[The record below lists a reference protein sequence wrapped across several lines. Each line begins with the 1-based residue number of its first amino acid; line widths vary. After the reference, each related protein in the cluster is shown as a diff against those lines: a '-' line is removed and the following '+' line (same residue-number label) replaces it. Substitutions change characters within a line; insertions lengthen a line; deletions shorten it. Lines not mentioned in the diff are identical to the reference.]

1 MDPLSIA
8 GSIAGLISLS
18 DTIFRK
24 LYHYVKEVESAEKE
38 VKELKNEVA
47 ALNGVLHNLHLIAQD
62 LETSSPR
69 SNSIRPDHINS
80 CLATLYQLDER
91 IKKVGISDKGKIR
104 ATIHKLSWP
113 FKAVNTKKFIE
124 DIRNHRDHLNF
135 ALSADTMAA
144 LLQCLSKQ
152 NQILS
157 GIADLETRLRD
168 KQNIDTK
175 ILVNEERQKVL
186 DNFLSVNP
194 EDLFRTNTRIRHAT
208 TGFWLTETDE
218 FTKWMRGSNLHLWLS
233 GIPGAGKTILSSLII
248 QQCLKQATDDRASA
262 FFYCDYKN
270 AESQDAVKI
279 LSSIA
284 SQLARQHESC
294 FQLLKDYDNE
304 LRPQYQ
310 LQRSPE
316 IEELID
322 LLRKMSD
329 YFEDVRLIVDGI
341 DECNEHAGEVAST
354 LKSLGDG
361 HAVISMCLIS
371 RDELDIRTELEAAM
385 FEHIEIAAHTE
396 DIEHYVRSEIEERLK
411 RKKLRLRSSDLKEE
425 IVHQLV
431 TRAEGMFRWVSC
443 QLDHLCELPTD
454 ALRRKALTCLPST
467 LNETYARVLTRIE
480 ESARPLVRRTLQW
493 IAYAVYPG
501 LSIEQLSEIVSIDE
515 EDKELDPEACPDPDD
530 LLRYCGSLIRRTNSS
545 HNDSSHSRL
554 ELAHFTVQGFLE
566 AISQNDTELNQFC
579 LSPTDTLILARTCL
593 NYLSLPSF
601 DRPPSDFEDDLNEHP
616 FYQHVS
622 KSLMTYIHKHAY
634 EDDLEKHL
642 QRLFRPPKSYNLTRF
657 ALHCIWELDIES
669 TENGWIDKV
678 CSYEFTSI
686 HVAAMLW
693 LERVCRWLLEE
704 GCNVNQTSALGTPL
718 EWAVLGPDDTIMRH
732 RDISISNRLHSKE
745 LQCTISTLLKAG
757 AAWDADGIDTE
768 SLLLAVSTG
777 PTKFLIEMLRHGMP
791 LSTRV
796 CQQIDQYANR
806 DIFIKHL
813 LDSIDGVE
821 DAKVPLEVRMQLL
834 NRARA
839 ENIEPKAV
847 LPIDRI
853 ASTMREL
860 SDDTYAKVIV
870 YTAKYG
876 PVSDLLRLTTDKRFS
891 ANMKGPG
898 RSATLLH
905 IAAEHNSLECME
917 LLLDENYDPTHLGE
931 HGQTALHCAI
941 ESGVQKLALLR
952 RLVQS
957 NATEIVD
964 CYGRNVWH
972 MAAKRGRLDV
982 LDLLIAELGP
992 DHPYFY
998 MQSNVGRTPLLEAIR
1013 YRKSHIASRILRS
1026 LASVKTFRVDPRVIY
1041 SVVGTGLEGLL
1052 EELVEM
1058 GADLHTRSD
1067 HDQNALYF
1075 ITRRTTTGML
1085 RKLLDHGLD
1094 VNHLDSYGKS
1104 PLLDFLEVDQHTQRL
1119 EALGCRNSSPAE
1131 IDLSVAAIL
1140 ATPFC
1145 AITQD
1150 KENNSTWFYFCTK
1163 MLPSW
1168 LTHRAPCSKPDSL
1181 ISLSDILIQ
1190 KGALEAYEE
1199 SSTEF
1204 GIALLVKMCLDT
1216 ISELDSENSDSEYS
1230 YSEDEEDYNDMVPF
1244 VKSILQHVLDDITAN
1259 NLFAA
1264 HSQAVRLL
1272 IWSIAQSDNDVCEQL
1287 IRLGVDLHATCDEYY
1302 GENSAVDI
1310 AIERMIGEKLFDM
1323 ILAHADPVRIPKP
1336 DANDSMRHFV
1346 LCHSAKP
1353 SNGQHAIQSPVD
1365 EAQGT
1370 ILTPVS
1376 KLERLLRKGIDPD
1389 ARSVHGWTAAST
1401 AAAHG
1406 QLECMKLLVAYSA
1419 DLLLTDSNGWTVI
1432 HCAITSG
1439 HLILLKY
1446 LRQVI
1451 KQDEEWTRSATFLTH
1466 DSELYHQPLE
1476 PLSHLIYLR
1485 CSPTH
1490 FAAYNHR
1497 SDILQF
1503 LRDENVV
1510 RNIDAEAQDGVT
1522 PLHFAVCMKSP
1533 QTTRWLLENGADIK
1547 LKCGKRNISALH
1559 IAMRWGRLENAIA
1572 LVEAGAEFCTD
1583 SAGITPEMQVDP
1595 TICEDLLELLPN
1607 VGVPISPIVIEI
1619 IRQRHQL
1626 KSSGNLYQAIVN
1638 GDFEACD
1645 SIIASAP
1652 CLPKVVEGCG
1662 PCTPLI
1668 VALAH
1673 GQMEIAKLFL
1683 DHGASTNG
1691 APCAKI
1697 NKSNRYGSHV
1707 SALDVAIRNP
1717 VSNSILEQLLEQCL
1731 LHETH
1736 WSQRFGYWQP
1746 FHLAAAFNPGA
1757 IRMLANHVLKHTRLF
1772 RDSLPMATGTYDVS
1786 PFSVLKA
1793 GLESQGTDIDGVSV
1807 PKVRSGCSTLHVAV
1821 MNNKPDAIDALLEYG
1836 VDANVRDA
1844 NGGSPLHYAAHAGSS
1859 ILVEKLLE
1867 AGAKPD
1873 AVDCLQKTPLMI
1885 AARAGAKQA
1894 ASMLVEHGASLTAV
1908 NYVGRTALHYA
1919 ARGQSTETFIF
1930 LLDSGCDPYQLD
1942 DEKHSPVYYSLSQ
1955 NRLATYIYAHCLD
1968 LTHLVDSDEI
1978 PIIGPGIHALRSFFF
1993 YSSKLAGSRFL
2004 TMRNKRGDTVLIE
2017 NTIWGDPD
2025 RIRVCTK
2032 AGMQLETTRI
2042 NGDTALLAACRAARL
2057 SSVAYLV
2064 RQGAKLE
2071 YEHGGRTFNAYVV
2084 ACEHPEIIEWLLVKR
2099 WTEQG
2104 RLGSEPANS
2113 GEQAQ
2118 SHLWTGVRT
2127 VKIPLR
2133 GDYERPEGSSLLD
2146 HAIYLHG
2153 IAKEGWRILV
2163 PLGWD
2168 TVANLVP
2175 LSGEA

>member
-905 IAAEHNSLECME
+905 IAAEHNSPECME

-1216 ISELDSENSDSEYS
+1216 ISELDSENSDSEYL
-1230 YSEDEEDYNDMVPF
+1230 YSEDEEGYNDMVPF

-1451 KQDEEWTRSATFLTH
+1451 KQDEEWT
-1466 DSELYHQPLE
+1466 
-1476 PLSHLIYLR
+1476 
-1485 CSPTH
+1485 
-1490 FAAYNHR
+1490 
-1497 SDILQF
+1497 
-1503 LRDENVV
+1503 
-1510 RNIDAEAQDGVT
+1510 
-1522 PLHFAVCMKSP
+1522 
-1533 QTTRWLLENGADIK
+1533 
-1547 LKCGKRNISALH
+1547 
-1559 IAMRWGRLENAIA
+1559 
-1572 LVEAGAEFCTD
+1572 
-1583 SAGITPEMQVDP
+1583 
-1595 TICEDLLELLPN
+1595 
-1607 VGVPISPIVIEI
+1607 
-1619 IRQRHQL
+1619 
-1626 KSSGNLYQAIVN
+1626 
-1638 GDFEACD
+1638 
-1645 SIIASAP
+1645 
-1652 CLPKVVEGCG
+1652 
-1662 PCTPLI
+1662 
-1668 VALAH
+1668 
-1673 GQMEIAKLFL
+1673 
-1683 DHGASTNG
+1683 
-1691 APCAKI
+1691 
-1697 NKSNRYGSHV
+1697 
-1707 SALDVAIRNP
+1707 
-1717 VSNSILEQLLEQCL
+1717 
-1731 LHETH
+1731 
-1736 WSQRFGYWQP
+1736 
-1746 FHLAAAFNPGA
+1746 
-1757 IRMLANHVLKHTRLF
+1757 

-1993 YSSKLAGSRFL
+1993 YSSKLAGSQFL